1 MNKISLEDSS
11 EVEHLMMPWYNHRL
25 CGGQDN
31 SLMSKVTEH
40 KRTTKLTESTNI
52 QKAIA
57 MH

>member
-1 MNKISLEDSS
+1 
-11 EVEHLMMPWYNHRL
+11 MMPWYNHRL

-31 SLMSKVTEH
+31 SLMSKVTVH